1 MLSSRSIGRLA
12 CVAAALAS
20 MQVAEPALAA
30 PTDDEVRAARDLF
43 VQAVQDEDAERWE
56 DALDKLARVS
66 KVKLTA
72 GVSYHVALCN
82 ERLGHL
88 ATALASYQ
96 AAQDEATRTD
106 AQDVLRLVGPQLASL
121 TPRVPR
127 LSLKVEPGVQ
137 DPSVTVDGEA
147 TTHLDIPLAL
157 DPGLHRIEASAPG
170 RASSSVTVEVHE
182 GDVTILRVTLSL
194 LPPRAASGPA
204 SGAPE
209 SEAARPQATSPSPIA
224 GIVAAAGAGVLAG
237 LGVGAFVAG
246 GSAHSDAV
254 RECAEMTTS
263 CESLKDTVRTWDWTA
278 LGAWGGAA
286 ASFTLAALL
295 LTRHSADEPTP
306 RAAHVV
312 VGPGSL
318 GVAGSF

>member
-1 MLSSRSIGRLA
+1 MLSTRSFGRLA
-12 CVAAALAS
+12 CVGATVAAVHLAG
-20 MQVAEPALAA
+20 PARAA
-30 PTDDEVRAARDLF
+30 PTEDELRAARELF

-72 GVSYHVALCN
+72 GISYHVALCQ
-82 ERLGHL
+82 EHLGHL

-96 AAQDEATRTD
+96 AAQEAATQTD

-121 TPRVPR
+121 TPRVPH
-127 LSLKVEPGVQ
+127 LALEVEPGLH
-137 DPSVTVDGEA
+137 DPAVIVDGEA
-147 TTHLDIPLAL
+147 ATHLDVPLAL

-170 RASSSVTVEVHE
+170 RASSSMTIEVHE
-182 GDVTILRVTLSL
+182 GDVTVLRVSLSL
-194 LPPRAASGPA
+194 LPLHPAA
-204 SGAPE
+204 GAPE
-209 SEAARPQATSPSPIA
+209 PEADRPQGPPPSPIG

-254 RECAEMTTS
+254 RECAGLTTS

-286 ASFTLAALL
+286 AYATLAVFL
-295 LTRHSADEPTP
+295 LTRYSADGAS
-306 RAAHVV
+306 RSGAHLL

-318 GVAGSF
+318 RVAGSF

>member
-1 MLSSRSIGRLA
+1 MLSTRSFRRLA
-12 CVAAALAS
+12 CIGATVGAMHLAG
-20 MQVAEPALAA
+20 PAHAA

-56 DALDKLARVS
+56 DALDKLTRVS

-72 GVSYHVALCN
+72 GISYHVALC
-82 ERLGHL
+82 EEHLGHL
-88 ATALASYQ
+88 ASALASYQ

-121 TPRVPR
+121 TPRVPH
-127 LSLKVEPGVQ
+127 LSLQVEPGLH
-137 DPSVTVDGEA
+137 DPAVTVDGEA
-147 TTHLDIPLAL
+147 ATHLDVPLAL

-170 RASSSVTVEVHE
+170 RARSSVTIEVHE
-182 GDVTILRVTLSL
+182 GDVTVFRVSLSL
-194 LPPRAASGPA
+194 LPIHPAAGA
-204 SGAPE
+204 SEPEAP
-209 SEAARPQATSPSPIA
+209 RPQGPSTSAIG

-237 LGVGAFVAG
+237 LGLGAFVAG
-246 GSAHSDAV
+246 GGAHGDAV
-254 RECAEMTTS
+254 RECAELTTS

-286 ASFTLAALL
+286 ASATLAALL
-295 LTRHSADEPTP
+295 LTRHSADEASQPS
-306 RAAHVV
+306 AHVL